1 MKRLLPSPVLS
12 ISLFGLWV
20 LLSQS
25 VDTATLAIGAVVALV
40 LPRLTLGLRPA
51 PVRMKRPGV
60 IARLMLRVA
69 WDMLHSN
76 LSVARTLLTRRSR
89 DIPSAFV
96 RIPLQLRDP
105 NALAVL
111 AMIVTTVP
119 GTAWAELSAD
129 RSVLLLHVFSVES
142 EQTVI
147 DNIQDHY
154 LQPLKEIFE

>member
-25 VDTATLAIGAVVALV
+25 VDTGTLAIGALVALV

-51 PVRMKRPGV
+51 PVQMRRPGV
-60 IARLMLRVA
+60 IARLMLRVG
-69 WDMLHSN
+69 WDMLRSN
-76 LSVARTLLTRRSR
+76 LSVAGTLLRRRSR

-96 RIPLQLRDP
+96 RVPLQLRDP

-129 RSVLLLHVFSVES
+129 RSVLLLHVFSVED
-142 EQTVI
+142 EQALI
-147 DNIQDHY
+147 DSIRDHY